1 MSETTLESLLNDE
14 EETVVSE
21 ESEPEEIQAEE
32 ETETAET
39 ESTGDNEGLPPEP
52 EETKEETTDTGDS
65 FSEREKAFLA
75 KANDEKAKRQALEKE
90 LESQKAQPQEP
101 DKIPDPVEDPEGYA
115 KYLDNKNAANQW
127 AMRVSISQEMMRE
140 KYADYDEK
148 EATFIELI
156 KENPAL
162 EGQLQA
168 SSNPAKFAYDM
179 AIKHERMAQFDNF
192 DSAVSAEVDK
202 QVSAARE
209 QIEAALRKE
218 YDAKLK
224 KADLP
229 PSGAKGSLGSD
240 DTIPGEE
247 SLTDILGN

>member
-1 MSETTLESLLNDE
+1 MSENDLESLLNDE
-14 EETVVSE
+14 EETVVPE
-21 ESEPEEIQAEE
+21 ESEAEEVQAEE
-32 ETETAET
+32 AETAET
-39 ESTGDNEGLPPEP
+39 ESTGDNEGSPPEP
-52 EETKEETTDTGDS
+52 EEAKEESTDDGES
-65 FSEREKAFLA
+65 FSDREKAFLA

-101 DKIPDPVEDPEGYA
+101 EKVPDPVEDPEGYA

-140 KYADYDEK
+140 KHADYDEK
-148 EATFIELI
+148 EAAFLELA

-162 EGQLQA
+162 TGQLQS
-168 SSNPAKFAYDM
+168 SSNPAKFVYDM
-179 AIKHERMAQFDNF
+179 AVKHERMAQFDNF
-192 DSAVSAEVDK
+192 DTAVKTQVDK
-202 QVSAARE
+202 EVAEARK
-209 QIEAALRKE
+209 QIEAELRKE